1 MKVSPSFSLSS
12 SLSSSSFVAILSNV
26 ESSSSSLPRSSIPNS
41 SLRWAT
47 PGLSLHDQLRLAFSP
62 SPSSPCA
69 SRSDS
74 PSLPSLSPTTLSPQ
88 PPQRTILQQAETR
101 KRAALMNPDLIC
113 LNSTYSFSVVV
124 PGQRRKKKPRTNVK
138 SWFHLSLSLSLPCF
152 HPSIIFLLCS

>member
-41 SLRWAT
+41 SLRWAS

-74 PSLPSLSPTTLSPQ
+74 PSLPSLSPTTLSHQ
-88 PPQRTILQQAETR
+88 PPQQTILQQAETR
-101 KRAALMNPDLIC
+101 KRAALMKPDLIC
-113 LNSTYSFSVVV
+113 LDSTDCFSVVV
-124 PGQRRKKKPRTNVK
+124 PGQRRKKKPRTNAK